1 MLDPTTPVTLRSG
14 HRLARQDG
22 GWRAETPD
30 GETLR
35 TDQIRMLLRTIAR
48 QPGIA
53 EHYGLADDASHAIH
67 DALVADLRR
76 RDGRGFLWRIVRSRD
91 SILVLDELDDVLKSY
106 RVWAQPGGPRPYI
119 DDSWETRL
127 LGRRVPI
134 EPDVSARAERA
145 LSFVAACHNMTLG
158 APLPADI
165 DLALIPERPWY
176 VTEIDRH
183 DVVHAADGTH
193 LFSWTHPTGVDADD
207 RHVAEDCVVLANAYP
222 PDPDRLMKAR
232 AAMKQRRR
240 ALRRVELG
248 VAEEPRKADSADPRL
263 TGQTT

>member
-1 MLDPTTPVTLRSG
+1 MPDRSAPVTLRSG
-14 HRLARQDG
+14 HRLTRHDR
-22 GWRAETPD
+22 GWRAETPED
-30 GETLR
+30 EPLGI
-35 TDQIRMLLRTIAR
+35 DQIRILLRTIAR
-48 QPGIA
+48 QPGVA
-53 EHYGLADDASHAIH
+53 EHYAPAADVPDALHK
-67 DALVADLRR
+67 ALVADLRR
-76 RDGRGFLWRIVRSRD
+76 LDGRGFLWRIVRTRD
-91 SILVLDELDDVLKSY
+91 SLLVLDELDDALRSY

-127 LGRRVPI
+127 LDRRVPI
-134 EPDVSARAERA
+134 APGVAERA
-145 LSFVAACHNMTLG
+145 DLAVRFVVACHNMTLG
-158 APLPADI
+158 VALPPDI
-165 DLALIPERPWY
+165 DPDRVPERPWY

-207 RHVAEDCVVLANAYP
+207 RHIAEDCVVLANAYP
-222 PDPDRLMKAR
+222 PDADRLTKAR

-248 VAEEPRKADSADPRL
+248 IAEEPPKIESAEARL